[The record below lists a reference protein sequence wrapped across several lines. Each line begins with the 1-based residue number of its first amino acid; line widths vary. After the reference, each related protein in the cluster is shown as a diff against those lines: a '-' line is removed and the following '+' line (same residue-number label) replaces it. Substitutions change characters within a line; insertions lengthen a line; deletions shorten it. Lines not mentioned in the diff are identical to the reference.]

1 MYKALNMIRIEQAI
15 EKLRRLPKRDQDR
28 FASMVLDEEV
38 WNETFGRSEQDI
50 DRLGESVLA
59 DIIAGKFKRM
69 KD

>member
-1 MYKALNMIRIEQAI
+1 MITLEQAI
-15 EKLRRLPKRDQDR
+15 EKLRRLPKLDQDR

-38 WNETFGRSEQDI
+38 WNEAFGKSTQSI

-59 DIIAGKFKRM
+59 DIMAGKFKRM